1 MASKRV
7 AVRADMMAL
16 EWVAAMVVTM
26 VHQKADGWA
35 ADWASSLAANLV
47 FHAAG
52 EWAGKWEWNPVETM
66 ECQVVVS
73 KAEMTE
79 QIAVV

>member
-1 MASKRV
+1 M
-7 AVRADMMAL
+7 
-16 EWVAAMVVTM
+16 
-26 VHQKADGWA
+26 
-35 ADWASSLAANLV
+35 AANLV

-66 ECQVVVS
+66 GCQVVVS